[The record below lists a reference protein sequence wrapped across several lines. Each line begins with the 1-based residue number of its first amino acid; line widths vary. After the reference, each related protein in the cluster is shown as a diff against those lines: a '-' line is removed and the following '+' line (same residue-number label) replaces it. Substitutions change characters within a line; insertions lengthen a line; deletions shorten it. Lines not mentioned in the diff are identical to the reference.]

1 MIFFIYHP
9 RFLPFVSVVQ
19 SRIKTVEKMDAEAP
33 PPVVQDAVWR
43 FSIPNSEPVSRPI
56 IQIND
61 VTFDY
66 SPIREDGSKKPLAD
80 YLLQDVNFGVDLDS
94 KIAIL
99 GTYRFQILSVLTLFG
114 FLPSPVQILP
124 ISHPFPPPY
133 RPSFFKVP
141 TDRAKPRFLISSWG
155 KSNPFPEIYPLIPD

>member
-9 RFLPFVSVVQ
+9 RFLLFVSVVQ

-99 GTYRFQILSVLTLFG
+99 GTYRFQILSVLTLFV
-114 FLPSPVQILP
+114 FCS
-124 ISHPFPPPY
+124 
-133 RPSFFKVP
+133 RPSKFFRSHIHFHPLTVP
-141 TDRAKPRFLISSWG
+141 PSLRCQRTGQNHAS
-155 KSNPFPEIYPLIPD
+155 